1 MSSLASQYTHPALQ
15 QRLQP
20 EHTTRIPTKSPR
32 SEHNNQ
38 SNTLQHV
45 SKLAKRASR
54 SITTTE
60 SSSTSTS
67 RPPTHLATAAPCN
80 IPAPP
85 LSANPSAT
93 ATPPPPSM
101 RTPSLV
107 SASSV
112 STFDSPRSTA
122 LRRKQSGAI
131 DRYAAQKRNAPDMI
145 DRESLSRAGE
155 VMRSR
160 SQFDDSLLGISLPP
174 TFSYGQPH
182 AQNDYAHDYCD
193 HHALSREF
201 TPPVPGY
208 AQSATPSTRYTDSP
222 FSHVPTPS
230 SASSYS
236 PGIMATS
243 APGPRSQTMSSP
255 AKSYPPVSQRSSI
268 DKGPK
273 SSLAPVRESST
284 SSSNSTVKVGARQH
298 VPKKESAP
306 KSNVPP
312 QVAKTS
318 TLAKKPSRRK
328 LAKEQL
334 PAPASKRPLQAP
346 PELAHLN
353 VDPPKQKINL
363 QKPLAPPRPSRD
375 GTSDLPDLSRPSPV
389 VQSDLPR
396 LYTTYH
402 KRTPSQETPVP
413 ASSPRSKSRLGFSS
427 RTPSRNES
435 PRIDSA
441 ISPSPSARR
450 FHRGPT
456 PDTATRE
463 GAAPSRKDSPAV
475 GPGPSPSKSP
485 RFGIFSRK
493 SKAEAKV
500 VEKPVRRPF
509 KGPAA
514 GTGHEG
520 YGRFSGRGR
529 NGSAGSSTG
538 FRSPSADS
546 TTSSAIRPSNVAS
559 SRKSSR
565 GSTDAAELD
574 DFLRERLE
582 PKVLRGSGSTFNT
595 GSSSDFLGASL
606 YPASSN
612 TSSLESYPQPRLLP
626 SAMQSS
632 DSFSSSRRHVLAR
645 NNASES
651 SGDDL
656 EFQQPTIAAR
666 RSLTRLS
673 QTDSKS
679 PVRMPAPIDTS
690 LPPSTTAYLDSNDV
704 ETAWPR
710 TDSSMPP
717 FEDPFRGDEGLWLRS
732 PPPEPIA
739 KQSRKWNF
747 FQRSKG
753 KAKTVDP
760 PTILEMPP
768 RSPQRA
774 VAHYAMPDSQDP
786 LNLDEV
792 RRLVLDN
799 DTSQDESASE
809 SNRSS
814 KIVPYEGRH
823 LSLLPSPPS
832 PGFSSDSYFKARP
845 SLPRIS
851 VQRQDSAETTEV
863 LDAQPAL
870 PYQAA
875 HVANVEQSPL
885 QGHLNSLAVPPDP
898 FPVLVPAMG
907 TPEPDSSSKATPD
920 LRGNDSP
927 RQPRLSPI
935 GRIPAVVSRRD
946 RDRKLSDHSFSR
958 PFARHQPRPT
968 VKPPGSVYN
977 QIREMASPIEAGSQP
992 VSSTSTRS
1000 DFNSTEV
1007 KSSNNTNP
1015 ASTSTNRASMD
1026 IHNQNEFFVFPP
1038 RKNSEQSYQSGSTS
1052 SGYPSWMN
1060 ALYPPPQQHE
1070 DVWDEYDD
1078 LMDDHVP
1085 PKKAKAKKSLGAPL
1099 QYSDTVY
1106 GGNIASLV
1114 PPPAGQPPTSELP
1127 IPPGSEVTSTVL
1139 SVPQQIS
1146 RFLQPSLTPMTPD
1159 TISALIGGYGSR
1171 STSTLFVSNRDSSQT
1186 EGRVSTQQ
1194 PLRSSFGS
1202 VQGSVMAPRHS
1213 RGSRHSRTASLP
1225 EARHSQAST
1234 AFLVRPE
1241 QDVQLSDI
1249 VEVPGELSPS
1259 ARLRQSALT
1268 TSKWLSFGRVLFSP
1282 AHNELQFVNEPR
1294 VLVLDGLS
1302 SDWSFY
1308 VALSYPEATVY
1319 NMGASLS
1326 ASPSL
1331 SWPESDGPPP
1341 PNHRQIPLTTIA
1353 ASFPFPKGFFTAV
1366 VLRYPIATTEASYA
1380 ACISECKRV
1389 LRPGGHLEVAVLDLD
1404 LVNMG
1409 SKARKAVRGLKTRMQ
1424 QNDREVC
1431 LQNLSDVLVRLIG
1444 RRGFESV
1451 QRCVVGVPTAGRIPR
1466 SQDLSSSG
1474 SGSSAMSRRH
1484 VNARRGSHNDFSFS
1498 NLLVGNYGSQYEPG
1512 KNNDESITKMVAK
1525 VGRWWYSTCYEKAL
1539 LPTDRSIWNE
1549 SGLVRE
1555 CEKQGTSFRLLI
1567 CHAQKPLQTRRRT
1580 VSV

>member
-1 MSSLASQYTHPALQ
+1 MSSFRSQYTDPELL

-20 EHTTRIPTKSPR
+20 KHTSRIPTKSTGI
-32 SEHNNQ
+32 EQNKQ
-38 SNTLQHV
+38 SKTLQHV

-54 SITTTE
+54 SITPTE
-60 SSSTSTS
+60 SSSRSTS
-67 RPPTHLATAAPCN
+67 RPPTQVAAAAPSN
-80 IPAPP
+80 IPARR
-85 LSANPSAT
+85 LSATPSAA
-93 ATPPPPSM
+93 ATPAPTSM

-107 SASSV
+107 SGSSA

-131 DRYAAQKRNAPDMI
+131 DRYAAQKRNGPDMI
-145 DRESLSRAGE
+145 DGESLSRAGE
-155 VMRSR
+155 VMVSR
-160 SQFDDSLLGISLPP
+160 TPFDDSVLGISLPP
-174 TFSYGQPH
+174 TFSYGQRH
-182 AQNDYAHDYCD
+182 AQNDYAHDYYD

-230 SASSYS
+230 STSSYS

-243 APGPRSQTMSSP
+243 GPGPRSQTMSSP
-255 AKSYPPVSQRSSI
+255 AKSYPPVSQRPSI

-273 SSLAPVRESST
+273 SGLAPVRESST

-298 VPKKESAP
+298 VAKKESAP

-328 LAKEQL
+328 LTKEQL
-334 PAPASKRPLQAP
+334 PTPASKRPLQAP

-353 VDPPKQKINL
+353 VDPPKQKLNL
-363 QKPLAPPRPSRD
+363 QKPLPPPRPSRD

-402 KRTPSQETPVP
+402 KRTPSQETPVS
-413 ASSPRSKSRLGFSS
+413 ASSPRSKSRFGFSS

-441 ISPSPSARR
+441 ISPPPSARR

-456 PDTATRE
+456 PDAAARE
-463 GAAPSRKDSPAV
+463 GVAPSRKDSPAV

-493 SKAEAKV
+493 PKAEAKI
-500 VEKPVRRPF
+500 VEKPVRRPS

-529 NGSAGSSTG
+529 NGSTGSSTG

-546 TTSSAIRPSNVAS
+546 TTSNAPRPSNVAS

-565 GSTDAAELD
+565 GSKDAAELD

-595 GSSSDFLGASL
+595 GSSSDFHGASL
-606 YPASSN
+606 YPASSK

-632 DSFSSSRRHVLAR
+632 DSVFSSRRPVLAR
-645 NNASES
+645 NNTSES

-656 EFQQPTIAAR
+656 GFQQPTIAAR

-679 PVRMPAPIDTS
+679 PVRMPAPINTS
-690 LPPSTTAYLDSNDV
+690 LPSSTTAYLDSNDV
-704 ETAWPR
+704 ETAWPQ
-710 TDSSMPP
+710 TDSSMPT
-717 FEDPFRGDEGLWLRS
+717 FEDPFRGKEGLWLRS
-732 PPPEPIA
+732 PPQEPIA

-753 KAKTVDP
+753 KAKAVDP
-760 PTILEMPP
+760 PTMLELPQ

-799 DTSQDESASE
+799 ETSQDESASE
-809 SNRSS
+809 SNRFS

-845 SLPRIS
+845 LLPRIS
-851 VQRQDSAETTEV
+851 VQRQDSAETPEV
-863 LDAQPAL
+863 LDAQTAL

-875 HVANVEQSPL
+875 HVVDIAQSPI
-885 QGHLNSLAVPPDP
+885 QGHISSLAVPSDP
-898 FPVLVPAMG
+898 SPVLRPAMG
-907 TPEPDSSSKATPD
+907 TPEPDSSSNATPD
-920 LRGNDSP
+920 LGNDSP

-1000 DFNSTEV
+1000 DFNSTEI

-1015 ASTSTNRASMD
+1015 ASTSTSRTSMD
-1026 IHNQNEFFVFPP
+1026 VHNQNEFFVFPP

-1078 LMDDHVP
+1078 FMDEHVP
-1085 PKKAKAKKSLGAPL
+1085 LRKVKAKKTLGAPF
-1099 QYSDTVY
+1099 QYPGVVHGDS
-1106 GGNIASLV
+1106 IPSLV
-1114 PPPAGQPPTSELP
+1114 PPGQPPTSELP

-1159 TISALIGGYGSR
+1159 TLSALIGGYGGR

-1186 EGRVSTQQ
+1186 EARVSTQQ

-1202 VQGSVMAPRHS
+1202 MHGSVMSSRHS
-1213 RGSRHSRTASLP
+1213 KGSRHSRSASLP

-1234 AFLVRPE
+1234 AILIRQE

-1259 ARLRQSALT
+1259 ARLRQSALM

-1341 PNHRQIPLTTIA
+1341 PNHRQIPLTSIA
-1353 ASFPFPKGFFTAV
+1353 SSFPFPKGFFTAV

-1424 QNDREVC
+1424 QHDREVC

-1474 SGSSAMSRRH
+1474 SGSSAMSKRH
-1484 VNARRGSHNDFSFS
+1484 INARRGSDNDFSFS

>member
-1 MSSLASQYTHPALQ
+1 MSSLTSPYTQ
-15 QRLQP
+15 
-20 EHTTRIPTKSPR
+20 HTTRIPTKTAAIDQ
-32 SEHNNQ
+32 NQQ

-54 SITTTE
+54 SITPTD
-60 SSSTSTS
+60 SSTRSTS
-67 RPPTHLATAAPCN
+67 RPPTHLAAAAPSN
-80 IPAPP
+80 IPARR
-85 LSANPSAT
+85 LSATPSAA
-93 ATPPPPSM
+93 ATPAPTSM

-107 SASSV
+107 SGSSV

-131 DRYAAQKRNAPDMI
+131 DRYAAQKRNPSDVI
-145 DRESLSRAGE
+145 DGETFSRAGD
-155 VMRSR
+155 VMVSR
-160 SQFDDSLLGISLPP
+160 TQFDDSVLGISLPS
-174 TFSYGQPH
+174 TFSFGQRH
-182 AQNDYAHDYCD
+182 AEKDHAHDYYD
-193 HHALSREF
+193 HQPLSREF
-201 TPPVPGY
+201 TPPVPAY

-230 SASSYS
+230 STSSYS

-243 APGPRSQTMSSP
+243 APGPRSQTMASP
-255 AKSYPPVSQRSSI
+255 AKSYPPVSQRPYI
-268 DKGPK
+268 DKASK
-273 SSLAPVRESST
+273 SGLAPVRESST

-298 VPKKESAP
+298 VAKKASAP
-306 KSNVPP
+306 KSNIAP

-318 TLAKKPSRRK
+318 TLTKKPSRRK
-328 LAKEQL
+328 LTKEQL
-334 PAPASKRPLQAP
+334 PTPASKRPVQAP

-353 VDPPKQKINL
+353 VDPPKQKLNL
-363 QKPLAPPRPSRD
+363 QKPLPPPRPSRD
-375 GTSDLPDLSRPSPV
+375 GTSDLADLSRPSPV

-396 LYTTYH
+396 LYTTHH
-402 KRTPSQETPVP
+402 KRTPSQETPLS
-413 ASSPRSKSRLGFSS
+413 ASSPRSKSRFGFSS

-441 ISPSPSARR
+441 ISPPPSARR
-450 FHRGPT
+450 LHRGPT

-463 GAAPSRKDSPAV
+463 SAAPSRKDSPAV

-493 SKAEAKV
+493 PKAEAKV
-500 VEKPVRRPF
+500 TEKPVRRPS

-529 NGSAGSSTG
+529 NGSTGSSTG

-546 TTSSAIRPSNVAS
+546 TTSSAPRPSNISS

-565 GSTDAAELD
+565 GSKDAAELD

-595 GSSSDFLGASL
+595 GSSSDFPGASL
-606 YPASSN
+606 YPASSKA
-612 TSSLESYPQPRLLP
+612 SSLENYPQPRLLP

-632 DSFSSSRRHVLAR
+632 DSVSSSRRPVLAR
-645 NNASES
+645 NHTSES
-651 SGDDL
+651 SSDDF

-679 PVRMPAPIDTS
+679 PVRMPAPINTG

-704 ETAWPR
+704 ETAWPQ

-717 FEDPFRGDEGLWLRS
+717 FEDPFRGKEGLWLRS
-732 PPPEPIA
+732 LPQEPIA

-753 KAKTVDP
+753 KAKAVDP
-760 PTILEMPP
+760 PDLLEMPQ

-774 VAHYAMPDSQDP
+774 VAHYAMPESQDP

-792 RRLVLDN
+792 RRLVLDHE
-799 DTSQDESASE
+799 TSQDESASE
-809 SNRSS
+809 SNRLS

-832 PGFSSDSYFKARP
+832 PGFSSDSDFKARP
-845 SLPRIS
+845 LLPRIS
-851 VQRQDSAETTEV
+851 VQRQDSAETPAV
-863 LDAQPAL
+863 LDAQTAL

-875 HVANVEQSPL
+875 QSPV
-885 QGHLNSLAVPPDP
+885 QGHMSSLAVPSHPSTA
-898 FPVLVPAMG
+898 LRPAIG
-907 TPEPDSSSKATPD
+907 TPEPTSSSKATPD
-920 LRGNDSP
+920 LWGDSL

-977 QIREMASPIEAGSQP
+977 QIREMASPIEVGSQP
-992 VSSTSTRS
+992 DSSTSTRS

-1015 ASTSTNRASMD
+1015 ASTLTNRTSMD
-1026 IHNQNEFFVFPP
+1026 VHNQNEFFVFP
-1038 RKNSEQSYQSGSTS
+1038 RKNSQQSYQSGSTS
-1052 SGYPSWMN
+1052 SGYPSWIN
-1060 ALYPPPQQHE
+1060 APPQQYE

-1078 LMDDHVP
+1078 FMDEHVP
-1085 PKKAKAKKSLGAPL
+1085 LKKAKAKKPLGAPF
-1099 QYSDTVY
+1099 QYSDMVY
-1106 GGNIASLV
+1106 GDSRPSRV

-1159 TISALIGGYGSR
+1159 TISALIGGYGGR

-1186 EGRVSTQQ
+1186 DARVSAQQ
-1194 PLRSSFGS
+1194 LPRSSFGS
-1202 VQGSVMAPRHS
+1202 MQGSVISSRQS
-1213 RGSRHSRTASLP
+1213 RGSRHSRSASLP

-1234 AFLVRPE
+1234 AILVRQE

-1249 VEVPGELSPS
+1249 VEAPGEMSPS
-1259 ARLRQSALT
+1259 ARLRQSALM

-1294 VLVLDGLS
+1294 VLVLDGLN

-1341 PNHRQIPLTTIA
+1341 PNHRQIPLTSIA

-1424 QNDREVC
+1424 QHDREVC

-1444 RRGFESV
+1444 RRGFEAV

-1466 SQDLSSSG
+1466 SQDFSSSG
-1474 SGSSAMSRRH
+1474 SGSSATSKRH
-1484 VNARRGSHNDFSFS
+1484 INARRGSDNDFSFS

-1580 VSV
+1580 VSI

>member
-1 MSSLASQYTHPALQ
+1 MFHPHDQEQDFATCIEIGKTSEQ
-15 QRLQP
+15 KY
-20 EHTTRIPTKSPR
+20 HTDRAIIWKHEPA
-32 SEHNNQ
+32 
-38 SNTLQHV
+38 SNTRCCSGSFHYTSAAIVDDAIHCRNTCFDKHAYPFACLGIFRFNIRQ
-45 SKLAKRASR
+45 SKVDGFAKEA
-54 SITTTE
+54 
-60 SSSTSTS
+60 
-67 RPPTHLATAAPCN
+67 
-80 IPAPP
+80 
-85 LSANPSAT
+85 
-93 ATPPPPSM
+93 
-101 RTPSLV
+101 V
-107 SASSV
+107 
-112 STFDSPRSTA
+112 
-122 LRRKQSGAI
+122 RR
-131 DRYAAQKRNAPDMI
+131 
-145 DRESLSRAGE
+145 DRE
-155 VMRSR
+155 
-160 SQFDDSLLGISLPP
+160 
-174 TFSYGQPH
+174 
-182 AQNDYAHDYCD
+182 
-193 HHALSREF
+193 
-201 TPPVPGY
+201 
-208 AQSATPSTRYTDSP
+208 
-222 FSHVPTPS
+222 
-230 SASSYS
+230 
-236 PGIMATS
+236 
-243 APGPRSQTMSSP
+243 
-255 AKSYPPVSQRSSI
+255 
-268 DKGPK
+268 
-273 SSLAPVRESST
+273 
-284 SSSNSTVKVGARQH
+284 VGARQH
-298 VPKKESAP
+298 LAKKESAP
-306 KSNVPP
+306 KSSTAP
-312 QVAKTS
+312 QAAKAS

-328 LAKEQL
+328 LTKAQL
-334 PAPASKRPLQAP
+334 PTSASKRPLQAP

-353 VDPPKQKINL
+353 VDPPKQKPDS
-363 QKPLAPPRPSRD
+363 QKPLPPPRPSRD
-375 GTSDLPDLSRPSPV
+375 GTLNLADLSRPSPV

-402 KRTPSQETPVP
+402 KRTPSQETPDP
-413 ASSPRSKSRLGFSS
+413 TSSPRSKSRLGFSS
-427 RTPSRNES
+427 RTTSRTGSRNES

-441 ISPSPSARR
+441 ISPPPSARR

-456 PDTATRE
+456 PDTATQE
-463 GAAPSRKDSPAV
+463 GVAPSRKDSPAV

-493 SKAEAKV
+493 PKAEAKV
-500 VEKPVRRPF
+500 VEKPVRRPS

-520 YGRFSGRGR
+520 YGRFSSRGR
-529 NGSAGSSTG
+529 NGSTSSSAG

-546 TTSSAIRPSNVAS
+546 TTSSAPRPSNAS
-559 SRKSSR
+559 SRRKGSR
-565 GSTDAAELD
+565 GSKDAAELD
-574 DFLRERLE
+574 EFLRERLE
-582 PKVLRGSGSTFNT
+582 PRVLRGSGSTFNT
-595 GSSSDFLGASL
+595 GSSSDFAGTSL
-606 YPASSN
+606 YPASSKA
-612 TSSLESYPQPRLLP
+612 SSLDSYPHPQLLP
-626 SAMQSS
+626 SAMQSK
-632 DSFSSSRRHVLAR
+632 DSVSSSRRPVLAR
-645 NNASES
+645 NNTSES
-651 SGDDL
+651 SDTDF
-656 EFQQPTIAAR
+656 EVQQPTIAAR

-679 PVRMPAPIDTS
+679 PVRVPAPINTS
-690 LPPSTTAYLDSNDV
+690 LAPSTTTYIDSNDT
-704 ETAWPR
+704 ETVWPQ

-717 FEDPFRGDEGLWLRS
+717 FEDPFHGKEGLWLRS
-732 PPPEPIA
+732 PTQEPIA
-739 KQSRKWNF
+739 KQGRKWNF

-753 KAKTVDP
+753 KAKAMDP
-760 PTILEMPP
+760 PTMIEMPP

-799 DTSQDESASE
+799 ETSQDESASD
-809 SNRSS
+809 SNRLS

-845 SLPRIS
+845 LLPRIS
-851 VQRQDSAETTEV
+851 VQRQDSPDTPEV
-863 LDAQPAL
+863 LDAP

-875 HVANVEQSPL
+875 HAVNIAQSPG
-885 QGHLNSLAVPPDP
+885 QGHLNSLAVPSDP
-898 FPVLVPAMG
+898 SSVLRPAIG
-907 TPEPDSSSKATPD
+907 TPEPDSTSNTTPD
-920 LRGNDSP
+920 LGNESP

-946 RDRKLSDHSFSR
+946 RDRKLSDNSFSR

-968 VKPPGSVYN
+968 VKPPGSVYS
-977 QIREMASPIEAGSQP
+977 QIREMASPIEVGSQP

-1000 DFNSTEV
+1000 DFNSTEI
-1007 KSSNNTNP
+1007 KSSVNTNQ
-1015 ASTSTNRASMD
+1015 ASTSTNRTSMD
-1026 IHNQNEFFVFPP
+1026 IHNHTEFFVFPP

-1052 SGYPSWMN
+1052 SGYPSWTN
-1060 ALYPPPQQHE
+1060 ALYPPPQQYE

-1078 LMDDHVP
+1078 FMDEHVP
-1085 PKKAKAKKSLGAPL
+1085 LKKAKAKRSLGAPF
-1099 QYSDTVY
+1099 QYPDTVH
-1106 GGNIASLV
+1106 GGSIRSLV

-1127 IPPGSEVTSTVL
+1127 IPPGSEVASTIL

-1159 TISALIGGYGSR
+1159 TISALIGSYGGR
-1171 STSTLFVSNRDSSQT
+1171 STSTLFISNRDSSLT
-1186 EGRVSTQQ
+1186 EARLSTQQ

-1202 VQGSVMAPRHS
+1202 VQGSVMSLRHS
-1213 RGSRHSRTASLP
+1213 KGSRHSRSASLP

-1234 AFLVRPE
+1234 AILIRQE
-1241 QDVQLSDI
+1241 QDAQLPDI

-1259 ARLRQSALT
+1259 ARLRQSALM

-1308 VALSYPEATVY
+1308 VALNYPEATVY

-1326 ASPSL
+1326 ACPSL
-1331 SWPESDGPPP
+1331 SWPASDGPPP
-1341 PNHRQIPLTTIA
+1341 PNHRQIPLTSIA

-1366 VLRYPIATTEASYA
+1366 VLRYPIATTETSYA

-1389 LRPGGHLEVAVLDLD
+1389 LRPGGHLEVTVLDLD
-1404 LVNMG
+1404 LMNMG
-1409 SKARKAVRGLKTRMQ
+1409 SKTRKAVRGLKTRMQ
-1424 QNDREVC
+1424 QHDREVC

-1474 SGSSAMSRRH
+1474 SASSAISKRPI
-1484 VNARRGSHNDFSFS
+1484 NPPRGASDNDFSFS

-1539 LPTDRSIWNE
+1539 LSTDRSIWNE

-1580 VSV
+1580 AGPNWNGTEQWRE